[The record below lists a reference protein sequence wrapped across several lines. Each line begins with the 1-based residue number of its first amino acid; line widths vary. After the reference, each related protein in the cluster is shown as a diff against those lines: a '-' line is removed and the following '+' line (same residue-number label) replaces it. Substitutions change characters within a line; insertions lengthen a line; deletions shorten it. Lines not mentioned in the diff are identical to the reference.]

1 MNLVVEAKQKNLN
14 KTGTVERIP
23 KLTKKQNRQFFRNR
37 RKCQMRKKRAL
48 AVIAAATLAM

>member
-23 KLTKKQNRQFFRNR
+23 KLTKKNKTDNFLETGGNV
-37 RKCQMRKKRAL
+37 K
-48 AVIAAATLAM
+48 